1 MTGSIYLWSVAALGL
16 CFLFFACYVSR
27 ERTKLSAKMLLH
39 VTVIYLP
46 VVYAVMVAN
55 KIG

>member
-1 MTGSIYLWSVAALGL
+1 LGL
-16 CFLFFACYVSR
+16 GFLYFAWHVSS

-39 VTVIYLP
+39 VTVVYLP

-55 KIG
+55 KVG